1 MKKLALKLS
10 ALGLLCS
17 LSACGGP
24 YYGDGGLY
32 YPYGYS
38 GYGPVYDDYYGYG
51 VWGGGGRGPRP
62 RPGVG
67 PGGVPVVMV
76 APVALAPVHAPA
88 AEVVVVR
95 LVVVLVAVVIPEAVA
110 VREVMEALAAA
121 PVAVV
126 TDNLAKAAFF
136 KV

>member
-1 MKKLALKLS
+1 MVMVACIILTDIQDTAPYMMITMVMAFGAAVAEARAHGLVLAL
-10 ALGLLCS
+10 
-17 LSACGGP
+17 
-24 YYGDGGLY
+24 
-32 YPYGYS
+32 
-38 GYGPVYDDYYGYG
+38 
-51 VWGGGGRGPRP
+51 
-62 RPGVG
+62 
-67 PGGVPVVMV
+67 GGVPVVMV

-110 VREVMEALAAA
+110 VRAVMEALAVVA

>member
-1 MKKLALKLS
+1 MVMVACIILTDIQDTAPYMMITMAMAFGAAVAEARAHGLVLAL
-10 ALGLLCS
+10 
-17 LSACGGP
+17 
-24 YYGDGGLY
+24 
-32 YPYGYS
+32 
-38 GYGPVYDDYYGYG
+38 
-51 VWGGGGRGPRP
+51 
-62 RPGVG
+62 
-67 PGGVPVVMV
+67 GGVPVVMV

-95 LVVVLVAVVIPEAVA
+95 LVVVLVAVVIPEAV
-110 VREVMEALAAA
+110 REVMEALAVAA

>member
-1 MKKLALKLS
+1 MEMVACIILTDIQATAPCMMITMAMAFGAVVAEARAHGLVS
-10 ALGLLCS
+10 ALG
-17 LSACGGP
+17 
-24 YYGDGGLY
+24 D
-32 YPYGYS
+32 
-38 GYGPVYDDYYGYG
+38 
-51 VWGGGGRGPRP
+51 
-62 RPGVG
+62 
-67 PGGVPVVMV
+67 VMV

-95 LVVVLVAVVIPEAVA
+95 QVVVLGAVVIPEAVA